1 MYSYEIKDNG
11 FIILRYGRPYMV
23 QLEPHIPNPA
33 ISYEENAQEMI
44 AELTKPAPI
53 VVADP
58 MEERLAAIEIAM
70 AGMMGV

>member
-1 MYSYEIKDNG
+1 MYTYEIKENG
-11 FIILRYGRPYMV
+11 FIILKHGRPYMV
-23 QLEPHIPNPA
+23 QLEPYIPNPS

-53 VVADP
+53 VAADP